1 MRIEAAQRMAKHR
14 TELNIYRDNLDVQ
27 AMKLV
32 KLEVEQQTR
41 DNVNESKLFELQRKL
56 DKKEENAKKRT

>member
-1 MRIEAAQRMAKHR
+1 
-14 TELNIYRDNLDVQ
+14 
-27 AMKLV
+27 MKLV
-32 KLEVEQQTR
+32 KLEVEQQTK